1 MSEISTPREGH
12 ADSVGS
18 KMDSIVKKAGS
29 VVGGSKKTEQA
40 PTASDHVDAPVTAKR
55 KQPDKHSLDYM
66 IRSGIA
72 GGLAG
77 CAVRLPPSPPNEC
90 RRSSTKLKTTVH

>member
-12 ADSVGS
+12 ADSVAS

-29 VVGGSKKTEQA
+29 VVGGSKKVEQVPAA
-40 PTASDHVDAPVTAKR
+40 PDGVDTPATAKR
-55 KQPDKHSLDYM
+55 KPPAKHSLDYM
-66 IRSGIA
+66 MRSGIA

-77 CAVRLPPSPPNEC
+77 CAVRLPQCPMPVNEEEWET
-90 RRSSTKLKTTVH
+90 RAEH